1 VSQPRPRSG
10 PSIGV
15 MLISIVLIIIAFYT
29 LNLALGEF
37 STGNDVLLGTL
48 YFTVAVLSFGFVVL
62 SVFRVRRGYAL
73 ANPAPLKVM
82 SIVKCPQCSFK
93 QIKNFAVGDYIF
105 KRLGMCTQCGVANL
119 SITGIYYDGPTR
131 R

>member
-1 VSQPRPRSG
+1 MSQPRPRSG

-29 LNLALGEF
+29 LNLALSTF
-37 STGNDVLLGTL
+37 SSDVTLATL

-82 SIVKCPQCSFK
+82 SVVKCPQCSFK

-105 KRLGMCTQCGVANL
+105 KKLGLCTQCGVASL

>member
-1 VSQPRPRSG
+1 MAQPRPRSG

-29 LNLALGEF
+29 LNLALSTF
-37 STGNDVLLGTL
+37 STDVTLATL

-105 KRLGMCTQCGVANL
+105 KKLGMCTQCGVASL

>member
-29 LNLALGEF
+29 LNLALSTF
-37 STGNDVLLGTL
+37 STDVTLATL

>member
-29 LNLALGEF
+29 LNLALSTF
-37 STGNDVLLGTL
+37 STDVTLATL

-62 SVFRVRRGYAL
+62 SVFRVRRGYTL

>member
-1 VSQPRPRSG
+1 MSQPRPRSG

-29 LNLALGEF
+29 LKLALSTF
-37 STGNDVLLGTL
+37 STDVTLATL

-93 QIKNFAVGDYIF
+93 QIKNFAVGDFVF
-105 KRLGMCTQCGVANL
+105 KKLGMCTQCGVASL

>member
-1 VSQPRPRSG
+1 VAQPRPRSG

-29 LNLALGEF
+29 LNLALSTF
-37 STGNDVLLGTL
+37 STDVTLATL

-93 QIKNFAVGDYIF
+93 QIKNFAVGDFVF
-105 KRLGMCTQCGVANL
+105 KKLGMCTQCGVASL

>member
-1 VSQPRPRSG
+1 VSQPRPRGG

-29 LNLALGEF
+29 LNLALSTF
-37 STGNDVLLGTL
+37 STDVTLATL

-93 QIKNFAVGDYIF
+93 QIKNFAVGDFVF
-105 KRLGMCTQCGVANL
+105 KKLGMCTQCGVASL

>member
-1 VSQPRPRSG
+1 
-10 PSIGV
+10 

-29 LNLALGEF
+29 LNLALSTF
-37 STGNDVLLGTL
+37 STDFTLATL

-62 SVFRVRRGYAL
+62 SVFRVRKGYAL

-93 QIKNFAVGDYIF
+93 QIKNFAVGDFVF
-105 KRLGMCTQCGVANL
+105 KKLGMCTQCGVASL

>member
-1 VSQPRPRSG
+1 
-10 PSIGV
+10 
-15 MLISIVLIIIAFYT
+15 MLISIVLIIVAFYT
-29 LNLALGEF
+29 LNLSLGAF
-37 STGNDVLLGTL
+37 NTGDVTLGTL

-62 SVFRVRRGYAL
+62 SVFRVRKGYSL

-93 QIKNFAVGDYIF
+93 QIKNFAVGDYVF
-105 KRLGMCTQCGVANL
+105 KNLGMCTQCGVAPL

>member
-1 VSQPRPRSG
+1 MAQPRPRSG

-29 LNLALGEF
+29 LNLALSTF
-37 STGNDVLLGTL
+37 STDVTLATL

-93 QIKNFAVGDYIF
+93 QIKNFAVGDFVF
-105 KRLGMCTQCGVANL
+105 KKLGMCTQCGVASL

>member
-1 VSQPRPRSG
+1 MSQPRPRGG

-29 LNLALGEF
+29 LNLALSTF
-37 STGNDVLLGTL
+37 STDVTLATL

-93 QIKNFAVGDYIF
+93 QIKNFAVGDFVF
-105 KRLGMCTQCGVANL
+105 KKLGMCSQCGVASL

>member
-1 VSQPRPRSG
+1 
-10 PSIGV
+10 

-29 LNLALGEF
+29 LNLALSTF
-37 STGNDVLLGTL
+37 SSDVTLATL

-62 SVFRVRRGYAL
+62 SVFRVRRGYVL

-93 QIKNFAVGDYIF
+93 QMKNCVVGVFVF
-105 KRLGMCTQCGVANL
+105 KKLCMCIQCGVACF
-119 SITGIYYDGPTR
+119 SMAGIY
-131 R
+131 

>member
-1 VSQPRPRSG
+1 MSQPRPRSG

-15 MLISIVLIIIAFYT
+15 MLISIVLIIVAFYT
-29 LNLALGEF
+29 LNLGLGAF
-37 STGNDVLLGTL
+37 NTGDVTLGTL

-62 SVFRVRRGYAL
+62 SVFRVRKGYAL

-93 QIKNFAVGDYIF
+93 QIKNFSVGDFVF
-105 KRLGMCTQCGVANL
+105 KKLGLCTQCGVASL
-119 SITGIYYDGPTR
+119 SITGIYYDGPAR

>member
-29 LNLALGEF
+29 LNLAL
-37 STGNDVLLGTL
+37 STIGDNFVLGTL

-82 SIVKCPQCSFK
+82 SVVKCPQCSFK

-105 KRLGMCTQCGVANL
+105 KKLGMCTQCGVASL

>member
-1 VSQPRPRSG
+1 MAQPRPRTG

-29 LNLALGEF
+29 LNLALSTF
-37 STGNDVLLGTL
+37 STDVTLATL

-62 SVFRVRRGYAL
+62 SVFRVRKGYAL

-82 SIVKCPQCSFK
+82 SVVKCPQCSFK
-93 QIKNFAVGDYIF
+93 QIKNFAVGDFVF
-105 KRLGMCTQCGVANL
+105 KKLGMCNQCGVASL

>member
-1 VSQPRPRSG
+1 
-10 PSIGV
+10 
-15 MLISIVLIIIAFYT
+15 MLISIVLIIIALYT
-29 LNLALGEF
+29 LNLAI
-37 STGNDVLLGTL
+37 STFADDVVLATL
-48 YFTVAVLSFGFVVL
+48 YFTVAVLSLGFVVL

-73 ANPAPLKVM
+73 ANPSPLKVM

-93 QIKNFAVGDYIF
+93 QIKNFAVGDFVF
-105 KRLGMCTQCGVANL
+105 KKLGMCAQCGVASL

>member
-1 VSQPRPRSG
+1 MSQPRPRSG

-29 LNLALGEF
+29 LNLALSTF
-37 STGNDVLLGTL
+37 STDVTLATL

-82 SIVKCPQCSFK
+82 SVVKCPQCSFK

>member
-1 VSQPRPRSG
+1 MSQPRPRSG

-29 LNLALGEF
+29 LNLALSTF
-37 STGNDVLLGTL
+37 SSDVTLATL

-93 QIKNFAVGDYIF
+93 QIKNFAVGDFVF
-105 KRLGMCTQCGVANL
+105 KKLGMCTQCGVASL

>member
-1 VSQPRPRSG
+1 MSQPRPRSG

-29 LNLALGEF
+29 LNLALSTF
-37 STGNDVLLGTL
+37 SSDVNLATL

-93 QIKNFAVGDYIF
+93 QIKNFAVGDFVF
-105 KRLGMCTQCGVANL
+105 KKLGMCTQCGVASL

>member
-1 VSQPRPRSG
+1 VARPRPRSG

-29 LNLALGEF
+29 LNLALSTF
-37 STGNDVLLGTL
+37 SSDVTLATL
-48 YFTVAVLSFGFVVL
+48 YFTVAVLSFGFVLL

-93 QIKNFAVGDYIF
+93 QIKNFAVGDFVF
-105 KRLGMCTQCGVANL
+105 KKLGMCTQCGVASL

>member
-1 VSQPRPRSG
+1 MSQPRPRSG

-29 LNLALGEF
+29 LNLALSTF
-37 STGNDVLLGTL
+37 STDVTLATL

>member
-1 VSQPRPRSG
+1 MSQPRPRSG

-15 MLISIVLIIIAFYT
+15 MLISVVLIIVAFYT
-29 LNLALGEF
+29 LNLAL
-37 STGNDVLLGTL
+37 STFNSDVTLATL

-82 SIVKCPQCSFK
+82 SVVKCPQCSFK
-93 QIKNFAVGDYIF
+93 QIKNFAVGDFVF
-105 KRLGMCTQCGVANL
+105 KKLGMCTQCGVASL

>member
-1 VSQPRPRSG
+1 VAQPRPRSG

-29 LNLALGEF
+29 LNLALSTF
-37 STGNDVLLGTL
+37 STDVTLATL

-93 QIKNFAVGDYIF
+93 QIKNFAVGDFIF
-105 KRLGMCTQCGVANL
+105 KKLGMCTQCGVASL

>member
-29 LNLALGEF
+29 LNLALSTF
-37 STGNDVLLGTL
+37 STDVTLATL

-93 QIKNFAVGDYIF
+93 QIKNFAVGDFVF
-105 KRLGMCTQCGVANL
+105 KKLGMCTQCGVASL

>member
-1 VSQPRPRSG
+1 MSQPRPRSG

-29 LNLALGEF
+29 LNLALSTF
-37 STGNDVLLGTL
+37 SSDVTLATL

-82 SIVKCPQCSFK
+82 SVVKCPQCSFK

-105 KRLGMCTQCGVANL
+105 KKLGMCGQCGVASL

>member
-1 VSQPRPRSG
+1 
-10 PSIGV
+10 

-29 LNLALGEF
+29 INLAL
-37 STGNDVLLGTL
+37 STFNSDVTLATL

-62 SVFRVRRGYAL
+62 SVFRVRKGYTL

-93 QIKNFAVGDYIF
+93 QIKNFSVGDFVF
-105 KRLGMCTQCGVANL
+105 KKLGMCTQCGVASL

>member
-15 MLISIVLIIIAFYT
+15 MLISVVLIIVAFYT
-29 LNLALGEF
+29 LNLALSTF
-37 STGNDVLLGTL
+37 SSDVTLATL

-82 SIVKCPQCSFK
+82 SVVKCPQCSFK

-105 KRLGMCTQCGVANL
+105 KKLGMCTQCGVASL

>member
-29 LNLALGEF
+29 LNLALSTF
-37 STGNDVLLGTL
+37 SSDVTLATL

-93 QIKNFAVGDYIF
+93 QIKNFAVGDFVF
-105 KRLGMCTQCGVANL
+105 KKLGMCTQCGVASL

>member
-1 VSQPRPRSG
+1 MAQPRPRSG

-29 LNLALGEF
+29 LNLAL
-37 STGNDVLLGTL
+37 STFNSDVTLATL

-93 QIKNFAVGDYIF
+93 QIKNFAVGDFVF
-105 KRLGMCTQCGVANL
+105 KKLGMCTQCGVASL

>member
-29 LNLALGEF
+29 LNLAL
-37 STGNDVLLGTL
+37 STISTDVTLATL

>member
-15 MLISIVLIIIAFYT
+15 MLISIVLIIVAFYT
-29 LNLALGEF
+29 LNLALSTF
-37 STGNDVLLGTL
+37 STDVTLATL

>member
-1 VSQPRPRSG
+1 VAQPRPRSG

-29 LNLALGEF
+29 LNLALSTF
-37 STGNDVLLGTL
+37 STDVTLATL

-82 SIVKCPQCSFK
+82 SVVKCPQCSFK
-93 QIKNFAVGDYIF
+93 QIKNFAVGDFVF
-105 KRLGMCTQCGVANL
+105 KKLGMCTQCGVASL

>member
-29 LNLALGEF
+29 LNLALSTF
-37 STGNDVLLGTL
+37 SSDVTLATL

-82 SIVKCPQCSFK
+82 SVVKCPQCSFK

-105 KRLGMCTQCGVANL
+105 KKLGLCTQCGVASL

>member
-1 VSQPRPRSG
+1 MSQPRPRGG

-29 LNLALGEF
+29 LNLALSTF
-37 STGNDVLLGTL
+37 STDVTLATL

-93 QIKNFAVGDYIF
+93 QIKNFAVGDFVF
-105 KRLGMCTQCGVANL
+105 KKLGMCTQCGVASL

>member
-1 VSQPRPRSG
+1 MSQPRPRSG

-15 MLISIVLIIIAFYT
+15 LLISIALIIIAFYT
-29 LNLALGEF
+29 LNLALATF
-37 STGNDVLLGTL
+37 STDVTLATL
-48 YFTVAVLSFGFVVL
+48 YFTVAVLSFGFVLL
-62 SVFRVRRGYAL
+62 SVFRVRKSYAL

-82 SIVKCPQCSFK
+82 SIIKCPQCSFK

-105 KRLGMCTQCGVANL
+105 KNLGMCTQCGVAPL

-131 R
+131 K

>member
-1 VSQPRPRSG
+1 VAQPRPRSG

-15 MLISIVLIIIAFYT
+15 MLVSIVLIIIAFYT
-29 LNLALGEF
+29 LNLALSTF
-37 STGNDVLLGTL
+37 SSDVTLATL

-62 SVFRVRRGYAL
+62 SVFRVRKGYAL

-93 QIKNFAVGDYIF
+93 QIKNFAVGDFVF
-105 KRLGMCTQCGVANL
+105 KKLGMCTQCGVASL

>member
-1 VSQPRPRSG
+1 MSQPRPRSG

-29 LNLALGEF
+29 LNLALSTF
-37 STGNDVLLGTL
+37 STDVTLATL
-48 YFTVAVLSFGFVVL
+48 YFTVAVLSFGFVVI
-62 SVFRVRRGYAL
+62 SVFRVRRGYSL

-93 QIKNFAVGDYIF
+93 QIKNFAVGDFVF
-105 KRLGMCTQCGVANL
+105 KKLGMCTQCGVASL

>member
-1 VSQPRPRSG
+1 
-10 PSIGV
+10 

-29 LNLALGEF
+29 LNLALSTF
-37 STGNDVLLGTL
+37 SSDVTLATL

-93 QIKNFAVGDYIF
+93 K
-105 KRLGMCTQCGVANL
+105 LGMCTQCGVASL
-119 SITGIYYDGPTR
+119 SITGIYYDGPKGR
-131 R
+131 

>member
-1 VSQPRPRSG
+1 MSQPRPRSG

-29 LNLALGEF
+29 LNLALSTF
-37 STGNDVLLGTL
+37 SSDVTLATL

-93 QIKNFAVGDYIF
+93 QIKNFAVGDFVF
-105 KRLGMCTQCGVANL
+105 KKLGMCSQCGVASL